1 MVNASKLKK
10 DSSLL
15 SKVRTSIS
23 YFKFS
28 LINFKAVNVTNHSF
42 LVLQDFQISFIY
54 FTLTSNPN
62 SHILSIAIFL
72 SLSETLSLSLCSKTS
87 IFFLFLFCDDNWPVG
102 NVYNCKS
109 NMKNELYFWL
119 QKASSLINKVQ
130 TRFTDDDIMSH
141 SWFCSHHSIRV
152 RVKGNRIWVGFVKR
166 STIFSRITLICS
178 MNSSA
183 LFQIRF
189 LLKPLPISHVLLTC
203 KLCPSKEILCSRRF
217 KAVYVGRIII
227 TTTFWSVFTATLL
240 DI

>member
-1 MVNASKLKK
+1 M
-10 DSSLL
+10 
-15 SKVRTSIS
+15 
-23 YFKFS
+23 S
-28 LINFKAVNVTNHSF
+28 LIT
-42 LVLQDFQISFIY
+42 
-54 FTLTSNPN
+54 P
-62 SHILSIAIFL
+62 
-72 SLSETLSLSLCSKTS
+72 SLCSKTS
-87 IFFLFLFCDDNWPVG
+87 KFLLYISLLPLTLILISYQLQSFFHFLRLSLFPCALRLPFFSFFFFVMITDPVG

-141 SWFCSHHSIRV
+141 SWFCSDHSIWE